1 VPGAAAIARRPGPL
15 TDTLPP
21 RGPVRAAGPCR
32 WAKTVVTG
40 RARLHGI
47 PLGFILVETRTIE
60 AVIPADPANPESQ
73 QQVLQQAG
81 QVWYPDS
88 AYKVRLRGP
97 TRTRTRSR

>member
-1 VPGAAAIARRPGPL
+1 VGG
-15 TDTLPP
+15 
-21 RGPVRAAGPCR
+21 R

-47 PLGFILVETRTIE
+47 PLGVIVVETRTVE
-60 AVIPADPANPESQ
+60 AVVPADPANPESQ

-88 AYKVRLRGP
+88 AFKVRRGP
-97 TRTRTRSR
+97 SLRCTIPRPLAEQGHIVVVG

>member
-1 VPGAAAIARRPGPL
+1 MNK
-15 TDTLPP
+15 
-21 RGPVRAAGPCR
+21 RAASLFR

-47 PLGFILVETRTIE
+47 PIGVILVETRTVE
-60 AVIPADPANPESQ
+60 TVIPADPANPESQ

-88 AYKVRLRGP
+88 AFKVNHHRFSTDHPWPRGHVKASQRVFPTRPVRLFG
-97 TRTRTRSR
+97 